1 MLNLK
6 KTDTYLNK
14 CCVFNIISATI
25 EGAVG
30 CSEDVVACYDRAS
43 AEWGH
48 LSRRHQAHLQWIYR
62 D

>member
-1 MLNLK
+1 M
-6 KTDTYLNK
+6 YLNK
-14 CCVFNIISATI
+14 CCVFNIICATI

-48 LSRRHQAHLQWIYR
+48 LSRRHQAHLQWICC

>member
-1 MLNLK
+1 MLNLQI
-6 KTDTYLNK
+6 TDTYLNK
-14 CCVFNIISATI
+14 CCVFNIISAAI

-30 CSEDVVACYDRAS
+30 RSEDVAACYDRAS

-48 LSRRHQAHLQWIYR
+48 PSRRHQAHLQSIYR